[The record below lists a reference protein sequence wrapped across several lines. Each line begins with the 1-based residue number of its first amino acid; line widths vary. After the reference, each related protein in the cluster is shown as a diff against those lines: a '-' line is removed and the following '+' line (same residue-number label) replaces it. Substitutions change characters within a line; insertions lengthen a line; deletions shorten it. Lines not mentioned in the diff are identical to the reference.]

1 MIRSLRN
8 DILLSRLAK
17 NASVLFS
24 GNVIASLLGL
34 VSLTLTARGLGV
46 EQFGMLV
53 LVTTYVLIVDRLNNF
68 QSWQALIKYGADA
81 LEHNRGSDFK
91 SLIKFGFLI
100 DGSTAVLGAVIAASA
115 SGIVGGWLGWSQE
128 HIFMAAA
135 YSLTVLFHVSGTPIA
150 ILRLFDKFKKIAI
163 QQVYAAFIKL
173 FGVTLAYLMDADLWV
188 YLLVWALVDILGNTL
203 LLYFAH
209 RELRSQQ
216 VTNIFQASVSSMS
229 SRFSGIWGFV
239 WTSNLHASVKLGLR
253 EVDIIMIGMITGPVG
268 AGLYKIVKTI
278 GSTVSKITDPLYQA
292 IYPDLSNCV
301 SKKNFDSFRHLIF
314 APMKPISIAAP
325 PLILLFYLFGDHAIG
340 FVLGEDFVGVYWPA
354 LVYLVGTLLA
364 MITFAFHPAL
374 LALGK
379 AHYSLLILI
388 TSTMLYLLLMYS
400 LTIRIGLLGAAVS
413 YILFYIIWASLQFF
427 IITMAINKESHCE
440 TAR

>member
-8 DILLSRLAK
+8 DILLSRLAN

-24 GNVIASLLGL
+24 ANVIASLLGL

-68 QSWQALIKYGADA
+68 QSWQSLIKYGADA
-81 LEHNRGSDFK
+81 LEQDRSDDFK

-100 DGSTAVLGAVIAASA
+100 DGSTAILGAVIAASA

-128 HIFMAAA
+128 HILMAAA
-135 YSLTVLFHVSGTPIA
+135 YSVTVLFHVSGTPIA
-150 ILRLFDKFKKIAI
+150 ILRLLDKYKKIAA
-163 QQVYAAFIKL
+163 QQVYAALIKL
-173 FGVTLAYLMDADLWV
+173 VGVALAYQMDAELWV
-188 YLLVWALVDILGNTL
+188 YLLVWALVDIIGNLL

-209 RELRSQQ
+209 RELRNQKITDVSH
-216 VTNIFQASVSSMS
+216 ASVASMS
-229 SRFSGIWGFV
+229 TRFSGIWGFI

-253 EVDIIMIGMITGPVG
+253 EVDIIVIGMITGPVG

-278 GSTVSKITDPLYQA
+278 GSTVGKITDPLYQA

-301 SKKNFDSFRHLIF
+301 SRKNFDDFRHLIF
-314 APMKPISIAAP
+314 APMKLISVVVP
-325 PLILLFYLFGDHAIG
+325 PVILLFYLFGDYVIG
-340 FVLGEDFVGVYWPA
+340 VVLGESFVTAYWPT
-354 LVYLVGTLLA
+354 LVYLVGTLVA

-388 TSTMLYLLLMYS
+388 ASTLLYLLLMYS

-413 YILFYIIWASLQFF
+413 YLLFYVVWALLQFSV
-427 IITMAINKESHCE
+427 ITVTTNRESHCE
-440 TAR
+440 ATG

>member
-8 DILLSRLAK
+8 DILLGRLAR

-34 VSLTLTARGLGV
+34 ASLTLTARGLGV

-68 QSWQALIKYGADA
+68 QSWQAIIKYGADA
-81 LEHNRGSDFK
+81 LEHDRGSDFK
-91 SLIKFGFLI
+91 SLIKFGFLV
-100 DGSTAVLGAVIAASA
+100 DGCTAIIGAVIAASA
-115 SGIVGGWLGWSQE
+115 SGIVGGWLGWTQE
-128 HIFMAAA
+128 HILMAAA
-135 YSLTVLFHVSGTPIA
+135 YSATVIFHVSGTPIA

-163 QQVYAAFIKL
+163 QQVYAAIAKL
-173 FGVTLAYLMDADLWV
+173 VGVTVAYLMAADLWV
-188 YLLVWALVDILGNTL
+188 YLVVWALVDILGNVL
-203 LLYFAH
+203 LIYFAH

-216 VTNIFQASVSSMS
+216 VTNVLDASVSSMS
-229 SRFSGIWGFV
+229 TRFNGIWGFF

-253 EVDIIMIGMITGPVG
+253 EVDIIMIGMIMGPVG

-278 GSTVSKITDPLYQA
+278 GSTVGKLTDPLYQA
-292 IYPDLSNCV
+292 IYPDLSNFA
-301 SKKNFDSFRHLIF
+301 SKRNFDGFRHLIF
-314 APMKPISIAAP
+314 APMKPLSVAIP
-325 PLILLFYLFGDHAIG
+325 PVVLLFYLLGDHVIRV
-340 FVLGEDFVGVYWPA
+340 VLGEGYVGAYWPA

-388 TSTMLYLLLMYS
+388 TSTTFYLVLMYF
-400 LTIRIGLLGAAVS
+400 LTIRMGLLGAAVS
-413 YILFYIIWASLQFF
+413 YVVFYVIWVSLQLLV
-427 IITMAINKESHCE
+427 ITVTTNKESQCE
-440 TAR
+440 AAR